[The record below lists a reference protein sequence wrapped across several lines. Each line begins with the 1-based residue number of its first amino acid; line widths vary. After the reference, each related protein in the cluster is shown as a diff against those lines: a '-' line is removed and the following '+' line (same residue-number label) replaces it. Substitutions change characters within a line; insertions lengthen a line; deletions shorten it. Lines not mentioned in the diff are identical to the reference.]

1 MTVIS
6 QSKESRG
13 SSSVK
18 KMSLQLQILFHPSF
32 YYSRKYYYYWVLVLV
47 PHGQKMAAVTPG
59 IMVTFKGNKSE
70 VRWPEKQNKQKLIAG
85 FISLFI
91 REEKIF

>member
-1 MTVIS
+1 M
-6 QSKESRG
+6 
-13 SSSVK
+13 
-18 KMSLQLQILFHPSF
+18 
-32 YYSRKYYYYWVLVLV
+32 